1 ARIREQVR
9 RGVPRD
15 VRGAVLGLAYK
26 PFSHVIEE
34 SQAIMITKAFLEHGA
49 RVLAYDPLAGEAA
62 NLELGGRAL
71 IMDNVCDCLRG
82 ADVGLVATPDPEFRK
97 LTVRDFRSG
106 GRPLLVV
113 DFWGIL
119 SEQLSGA
126 AEIDYLAYGRGGND
140 PTVLQQLWGEIPTH
154 YGR

>member
-49 RVLAYDPLAGEAA
+49 RVLAYDPLAGDAA

-71 IMDNVCDCLRG
+71 IMDNVCDCLRD
-82 ADVGLVATPDPEFRK
+82 ADWVLVATPDPEFRK
-97 LTVRDFRSG
+97 LTVRDFRDG
-106 GRPLLVV
+106 GRRVVVV

-119 SEQLSGA
+119 SDQLSEA
-126 AEIDYLAYGRGGND
+126 AGIDYMPYGRGGSD
-140 PTVLQQLWGEIPTH
+140 PGVLRQLWSEIPTH